1 MGRRIFSAV
10 PLLLAQSARSC
21 PDNAGMRRAFPRG
34 GSAASFGP
42 AVFRLA
48 PPGGSLKDALAY
60 CSVSQPYRIVC
71 YARRIVNGY
80 ARFCFRAV
88 FRFGPPRGIIIQRII
103 SGVFM
108 EHIANP
114 GETKKKGGLS
124 ISVKSFVSV
133 MAILLALMAVVG
145 ILTHVI
151 PHGRYERVTV
161 DGLEQIV
168 PGSYAPI
175 PGEGGYPV
183 WRWFT
188 APFEVLGSGDGMN
201 IMLIA
206 VVLLVLAGSFSIIES
221 TGGIKAI
228 VVRLIRKYSNKK
240 YALIWAVTL
249 FFMAMAAMF
258 GTFEEMLVLVPL
270 ILMLARSMGWDNLT
284 GLSMCLLAAGVGFA
298 VPLLD
303 PFTIG
308 LAARIGGASVISGIW
323 YRLIVFALLWA
334 LLSAF
339 SVFYAKRSEGRALA
353 SGAAHADG
361 FEQSDAE
368 RAGEGK
374 VFRVYCAFFIA
385 IVAVMIV
392 ASALTNIEALSGISL
407 PVIGVG
413 FLAGTLVSGSI
424 VTGSVKKTLGY
435 FVSGVAGM
443 SPGILML
450 LCAGSVKFI
459 ATQGNILDTIMFKL
473 LSGLSGVSP
482 YAGILLIYGIVLLLE
497 FFIASASAKLLLVI
511 PIIMPI
517 CDMIGISRELA
528 ILAFCFGD
536 GFTNVFFPTN
546 AVMLVGLSIADTGY
560 GAWFRRTA
568 PFQLLML
575 MLSMCFLLLATAMG
589 Y

>member
-1 MGRRIFSAV
+1 
-10 PLLLAQSARSC
+10 
-21 PDNAGMRRAFPRG
+21 
-34 GSAASFGP
+34 
-42 AVFRLA
+42 
-48 PPGGSLKDALAY
+48 
-60 CSVSQPYRIVC
+60 
-71 YARRIVNGY
+71 
-80 ARFCFRAV
+80 
-88 FRFGPPRGIIIQRII
+88 
-103 SGVFM
+103 M
-108 EHIANP
+108 EQ
-114 GETKKKGGLS
+114 TSKKKGGLS
-124 ISVKSFVSV
+124 ISVKSFASV
-133 MAILLALMAVVG
+133 MAILLALMVVVG
-145 ILTHVI
+145 VLTYVI

-161 DGLEQIV
+161 DGREQIV
-168 PGSYAPI
+168 PGSYTPLK
-175 PGEGGYPV
+175 GEGGYPV

-188 APFEVLGSGDGMN
+188 APFEVLGSGDGTN
-201 IMLIA
+201 IILIA

-228 VVRLIRKYSNKK
+228 VVRLIRKYSQKK
-240 YALIWAVTL
+240 YALIWAVSL
-249 FFMAMAAMF
+249 FFMFMAAMF

-270 ILMLARSMGWDNLT
+270 ILMLARSMGWDSRT
-284 GLSMCLLAAGVGFA
+284 GLCMCLLAAGVGFA

-308 LAARIGGASVISGIW
+308 LAAKIGGASVISGIW
-323 YRLIVFALLWA
+323 YRLIIFALLWV
-334 LLSAF
+334 LLSLF
-339 SVFYAKRSEGRALA
+339 TVFYAKRGERRVLTPGVSP
-353 SGAAHADG
+353 ADE
-361 FEQSDAE
+361 FTQSDEE

-392 ASALTNIEALSGISL
+392 ASALTNIEALANISL

-413 FLAGTLVSGSI
+413 FLVGTLISGTI
-424 VTGSVKKTLGY
+424 VTGSFFKTLKHFGA
-435 FVSGVAGM
+435 GVAGM
-443 SPGILML
+443 SPGIIML

-459 ATQGNILDTIMFKL
+459 ATQGNILDTIMFQL

-575 MLSMCFLLLATAMG
+575 ILSVCFLLLATALG